1 MNRPNSLP
9 PVTVPSTRTRQRLRS
24 RDWPRMPRRD
34 PHVRMMARL
43 IELAGPGAPIIAS
56 SSRPWASATF
66 IGAQHRVIL
75 RFEGEEAQ
83 PSATRFAESLPEA
96 EFSISGHIVADACVD
111 EWGIEATDEGES
123 LAPSG
128 QTSAC
133 PTLRVSILTVEDW

>member
-43 IELAGPGAPIIAS
+43 AS